1 MDDYK
6 KAYERRELQRAMDD
20 RFLDL
25 FEEWGHGELTD
36 LRRRSID
43 DELRTGD
50 GDTARMIAVRIAHR
64 LMQVA
69 DAIDALNDFDENR
82 MTEE

>member
-25 FEEWGHGELTD
+25 FEEWG
-36 LRRRSID
+36 
-43 DELRTGD
+43 
-50 GDTARMIAVRIAHR
+50 TAS
-64 LMQVA
+64 
-69 DAIDALNDFDENR
+69 
-82 MTEE
+82 

>member
-1 MDDYK
+1 MDDYQ
-6 KAYERRELQRAMDD
+6 KAYDRLELSRALND

-25 FEEWGHGELTD
+25 FEEWTCGELSD

-43 DELRTGD
+43 LQLSPDDACKARTL
-50 GDTARMIAVRIAHR
+50 AVRLAHR

-69 DAIDALNDFDENR
+69 DAIDALNAQLSRTSDD
-82 MTEE
+82 